1 MKPFLIVFVI
11 IAAGAI
17 STQAADWKQF
27 RGNEANGISR
37 ETSVPT
43 ALSGEKIA
51 WIADLPGRG
60 LSGPIVVDNKVIVTC
75 SSGFR
80 QDRLHAICIDEKS
93 GQQLWERQFW
103 ATGRTMCHNKMC
115 VATPTPASDG
125 KRVFAFYSSNDVAC
139 LDLEGNLLWYR
150 GLASDFPNAS
160 NSLGMASSPVVVGDV
175 LIVQVESDAEAFT
188 VGLNAQDGT
197 TRWKID
203 RVQRANWTSPT
214 LLTAADPEQT
224 RVVLQSS
231 EGIDVVHPKTGVVEW
246 SYDQGASTIPSST
259 SADGI
264 LYVPSNGLTALTR
277 PQEGKAAK
285 VLWQS
290 AKLSPATSSP
300 LSYDGRVFTLN
311 RTGVLTA
318 AAADSGEVTWQL
330 RLRGP
335 YSSTPVIGAG
345 HLFAFNEK
353 GFAQIVNL
361 QGSKGKVVSELDFA
375 ETILCTPA
383 IANGALFVR
392 SDGHLWKLGQ

>member
-1 MKPFLIVFVI
+1 MKPFLIVSVMI
-11 IAAGAI
+11 VTGMNTG
-17 STQAADWKQF
+17 SAADWKQF
-27 RGNEANGISR
+27 RGNAANGISA
-37 ETSVPT
+37 EKSVPT
-43 ALSGEKIA
+43 SLSGEKIA

-60 LSGPIVVDNKVIVTC
+60 LSGPIVVKNKVIITC

-80 QDRLHAICIDEKS
+80 QDRLHAICVDEKT
-93 GQQLWERQFW
+93 GKQVWERQFW

-125 KRVFAFYSSNDVAC
+125 KRIFAFYSSNDVAC
-139 LDLEGNLLWYR
+139 LDLQGNLLWYR

-175 LIVQVESDAEAFT
+175 LIVQVEADAEAFT
-188 VGLNAQDGT
+188 VGLNAKDGT

-214 LLTAADPEQT
+214 LLTSEDPKQT

-231 EGIDVVHPKTGVVEW
+231 QGIDVVDPETGEVEW
-246 SYDQGASTIPSST
+246 SYHQGASTIPSST
-259 SADGI
+259 SIDGV

-277 PQEGKAAK
+277 PEDGKEPK
-285 VLWQS
+285 VLWKS
-290 AKLSPATSSP
+290 AKLSPATPSP
-300 LSYDGRVFTLN
+300 LSYQGRVFTLN
-311 RTGVLTA
+311 RAGVLTA
-318 AAADSGEVTWQL
+318 ASAKSGDVDWQL
-330 RLRGP
+330 RLKGP

-345 HLFAFNEK
+345 HLFAFSEK
-353 GFAQIVNL
+353 GYAQIVDL
-361 QGSKGKVVSELDFA
+361 TGAKGKVVSELDFA

-383 IANGALFVR
+383 IANGSVFVR

>member
-1 MKPFLIVFVI
+1 MKPFLIVFVM

-290 AKLSPATSSP
+290 AQLSPATSSP

-311 RTGVLTA
+311 RAGVLTA

>member
-1 MKPFLIVFVI
+1 MKLFLIVCVMI
-11 IAAGAI
+11 TAGVI

-51 WIADLPGRG
+51 WIAELPGRG

-93 GQQLWERQFW
+93 GEQLWERQFW

-259 SADGI
+259 AADGI

-290 AKLSPATSSP
+290 AKLSPATPSP

-311 RTGVLTA
+311 RAGVLTA

>member
-311 RTGVLTA
+311 RAGVLTA

>member
-11 IAAGAI
+11 ITAAALDAH
-17 STQAADWKQF
+17 AADWKQF

-51 WIADLPGRG
+51 WIAELPGRG

-93 GQQLWERQFW
+93 GKPLWERQFW

-139 LDLEGNLLWYR
+139 LDLKGNLLWYR

-214 LLTAADPEQT
+214 LLSTSDPEQT

-231 EGIDVVHPKTGVVEW
+231 EGIDVVHPQTGVVEW
-246 SYDQGASTIPSST
+246 SYHKGASTIPSST

-264 LYVPSNGLTALTR
+264 LYVPSNGLTAVTR
-277 PQEGKAAK
+277 PPDGKTAK

-290 AKLSPATSSP
+290 AKLSPATASP
-300 LSYDGRVFTLN
+300 LSYDGHVFTLN
-311 RTGVLTA
+311 RAGVLTA

-361 QGSKGKVVSELDFA
+361 QGGKGKVVSELDFA

-392 SDGHLWKLGQ
+392 SDGHLWKVGP